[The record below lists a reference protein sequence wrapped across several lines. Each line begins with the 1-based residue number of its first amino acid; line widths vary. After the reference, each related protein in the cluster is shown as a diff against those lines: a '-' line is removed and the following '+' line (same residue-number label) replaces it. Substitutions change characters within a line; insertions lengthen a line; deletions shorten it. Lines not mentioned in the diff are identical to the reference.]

1 MTSSTIT
8 GYIETI
14 LNFQWDLFW
23 DETSSKT
30 LTNAAGATIHVSP
43 AMFLGFAGGGIAF
56 LLNLLGS
63 LENSS

>member
-8 GYIETI
+8 GYIDTI

-23 DETSSKT
+23 DENSNKG
-30 LTNAAGATIHVSP
+30 LFLPEGANVTVSP
-43 AMFLGFAGGGIAF
+43 FMFLGFAGGGIAF